1 MSSNSQGTEL
11 VSDFEM
17 KKKLNMHTPLTQTP
31 LTQTAP
37 VQVISPHQP
46 DNNGQE
52 IIIQQVKSAQDNRR
66 LIAIVANYGR
76 SLLLSFSLL

>member
-17 KKKLNMHTPLTQTP
+17 KKKLNMFRQVHTP

-52 IIIQQVKSAQDNRR
+52 IIIQQVKSAQDNRL

>member
-1 MSSNSQGTEL
+1 MYSNSQGTEL

-17 KKKLNMHTPLTQTP
+17 KKKLNMHTPR
-31 LTQTAP
+31 TQTAP

-52 IIIQQVKSAQDNRR
+52 IIIQQVKSAQDNRL